1 MFRTFWKIWARQ
13 RCVSAARAALRLV
26 TGRAVRVCG
35 NATQRAPAAIFRVMD
50 YLVKNLNYLYS
61 RHGEPEPQL
70 AAARAAGVGQPALSK
85 ILDGRTKVPGYN
97 TVVGLA
103 RHFGVSVEDL
113 VARDL
118 EAASTDR
125 ESQPARFDD
134 DTMSQAVE
142 LLYLLADLRP
152 EDPRFRRLTWPKIQM
167 AAEGIRRRQAGV
179 EMKAVIVE
187 LLAGIE

>member
-1 MFRTFWKIWARQ
+1 MAWMGVMAPKYAYRNPAVNAHGNSTR
-13 RCVSAARAALRLV
+13 
-26 TGRAVRVCG
+26 RAV
-35 NATQRAPAAIFRVMD
+35 PANIRGMD

-61 RHGEPEPQL
+61 RHREPEPQA

-113 VARDL
+113 VTKDL
-118 EAASTDR
+118 EECGIEQ

-134 DTMSQAVE
+134 ETMSQAVE

-152 EDPRFRRLTWPKIQM
+152 EDQRFRRLTWPMIQM

-179 EMKAVIVE
+179 EMKAVIAE
-187 LLAGIE
+187 LLSRIK